1 LQSFHSDSAVAFALF
16 LNHLP
21 DLNSQLQPSQLLK
34 AMEVRGLQIPNDAA
48 RPLR

>member
-1 LQSFHSDSAVAFALF
+1 MQSFHSDSAVAFALF

-34 AMEVRGLQIPNDAA
+34 AMEVRGLQIPDDAA
-48 RPLR
+48 